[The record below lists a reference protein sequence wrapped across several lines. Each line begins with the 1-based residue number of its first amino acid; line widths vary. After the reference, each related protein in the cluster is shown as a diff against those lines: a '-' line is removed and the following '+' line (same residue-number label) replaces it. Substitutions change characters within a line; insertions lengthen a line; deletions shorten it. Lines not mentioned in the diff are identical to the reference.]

1 MKSITIIDEVKDD
14 YDLVKVK
21 VSWELKMKLNDSD
34 FMHLLLEKD
43 INEIRSQERKILVLS
58 KKEKEINEIRTQERK
73 KKVKK

>member
-1 MKSITIIDEVKDD
+1 MKSITIEDEVKDD

-43 INEIRSQERKILVLS
+43 INEIRSQERKKSYHKNDHV
-58 KKEKEINEIRTQERK
+58 RK
-73 KKVKK
+73 KSYHKND

>member
-43 INEIRSQERKILVLS
+43 INEIRSQERK
-58 KKEKEINEIRTQERK
+58 